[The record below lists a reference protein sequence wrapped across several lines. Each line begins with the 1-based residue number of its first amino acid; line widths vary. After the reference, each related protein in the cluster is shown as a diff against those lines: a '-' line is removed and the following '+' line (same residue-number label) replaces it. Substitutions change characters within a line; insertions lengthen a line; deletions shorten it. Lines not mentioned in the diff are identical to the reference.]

1 MVVIPRYP
9 LESHVASF
17 AEEGYLIWFCRSPER
32 TEEPQ
37 CLIAG
42 TAAQGTEPSQSS
54 CASGASACSCFLSVT
69 TKQWDTGAVESTKRH
84 PLGVCKCSWS
94 EPVQDPPPPR
104 LLSQQSRHT
113 NSIKQWQKCPDFI
126 GEKKPKQADSL
137 NSIPPLNLGLSTY

>member
-54 CASGASACSCFLSVT
+54 CASGAFPELVRFQCLSLLLL
-69 TKQWDTGAVESTKRH
+69 
-84 PLGVCKCSWS
+84 PLGHHKTVRHWG
-94 EPVQDPPPPR
+94 
-104 LLSQQSRHT
+104 SRVYEET
-113 NSIKQWQKCPDFI
+113 PTWRV
-126 GEKKPKQADSL
+126 
-137 NSIPPLNLGLSTY
+137 